1 MKKIALFPG
10 SFDPITKGHVA
21 IIKRAIPL
29 FDKLYV
35 AIGINTSK
43 NSMFTMEQRLGWIK
57 EIFKNEPN
65 VEVLSYEGLTIDL
78 CKKLEAKFI
87 LRGLRSSVDF
97 EYERSIAHMN
107 KDMNAEIETIFIL
120 TDPQYAAV
128 NSRIVREIIKSKGD
142 VSMFLPEEVKF

>member
-21 IIKRAIPL
+21 VIQRAIPL

-35 AIGINTSK
+35 AIGVNTSK
-43 NSMFTMEQRLGWIK
+43 NSMFTMEQRLGWIT
-57 EIFKNEPN
+57 EIFKNESK
-65 VEVLSYEGLTIDL
+65 VEVLTYEGLTIDI

-107 KDMNAEIETIFIL
+107 KDMNAEIETIFML

-128 NSRIVREIIKSKGD
+128 NSRIVREIIKSNGD
-142 VSMFLPEEVKF
+142 VSMFIPNEVKF

>member
-21 IIKRAIPL
+21 VIQRAIPL

-35 AIGINTSK
+35 AIGVNTSK

-57 EIFKNEPN
+57 DIFKNEPN
-65 VEVLSYEGLTIDL
+65 VEVLSYEGLTIDI
-78 CKKLEAKFI
+78 CKKLDAKFI
-87 LRGLRSSVDF
+87 LRGLRSAVDF

-107 KDMNAEIETIFIL
+107 KDMNAEIETIFML

-128 NSRIVREIIKSKGD
+128 NSRIVREIIKSNGD
-142 VSMFLPEEVKF
+142 VSMFVPTEVKF

>member
-21 IIKRAIPL
+21 VIQRAIPL
-29 FDKLYV
+29 FDQLHV

-43 NSMFTMEQRLGWIK
+43 NAMFSMEQRLQWIQQ
-57 EIFKNEPN
+57 IFKNEKK
-65 VEVLSYEGLTIDL
+65 VQVLSYEGLTIDI
-78 CKKLEAKFI
+78 CKKLEANFI
-87 LRGLRSSVDF
+87 LRGLRSAVDF

-107 KDMNAEIETIFIL
+107 KDMAPQIETIFML

-128 NSRIVREIIKSKGD
+128 NSRIVREIIKNKGD
-142 VSMFLPEEVKF
+142 VSMFVPEEVKF